1 MAKKD
6 WKKRGIGGG
15 IYGINGNY
23 IWENKKNGDVLEVQS
38 ITGGRGGAVHVY
50 KRNRTSMTIPRSGI
64 GYRTRRLAIKSAQ
77 SYMRKN

>member
-1 MAKKD
+1 MATKD

-23 IWENKKNGDVLEVQS
+23 IWENKQNGDIIEVQS

-50 KRNRTSMTIPRSGI
+50 KSNGNIITIPKSGI
-64 GYRTRRLAIKSAQ
+64 GYRTRKLAIKSAKQ
-77 SYMRKN
+77 YMRSH